1 MRHQQE
7 SKNNDKCVINKKN
20 RTACKACRL
29 RKCLLVGM
37 SKSGSRYGRR
47 SNWFKIHCL
56 LQEQQQQGAAA
67 LASAAGL
74 LRPHPYLQLFRNPAT
89 TRDTRSSE
97 SDSGASSADPEDD
110 LRTSSAL
117 GFLKSTASEYDY
129 LTGCTSK
136 NKAASSASDSECFTR
151 RKMASVLNNIPPPS
165 PSSLP
170 PMSPSGIVPTGWLP
184 PFQNMSDPSTWR
196 DLWLRGPLAIAAQ
209 APDQDQPIDLSV
221 KQRQSSQCEA
231 KSNLGSSSSNNN
243 NEISSKEQLSE
254 PVKSVPLDLTLDRQA
269 DIVTN

>member
-1 MRHQQE
+1 
-7 SKNNDKCVINKKN
+7 
-20 RTACKACRL
+20 
-29 RKCLLVGM
+29 M

-67 LASAAGL
+67 LAASAANL
-74 LRPHPYLQLFRNPAT
+74 LRPHPYLQLFRNPPVTA
-89 TRDTRSSE
+89 RDTRSSE

-110 LRTSSAL
+110 LRTNSAL
-117 GFLKSTASEYDY
+117 GFLKTASSEFDY
-129 LTGCTSK
+129 KIGCCSK
-136 NKAASSASDSECFTR
+136 SNAASSASDSECFTR
-151 RKMASVLNNIPPPS
+151 RKMASTLNNIPPPS

-170 PMSPSGIVPTGWLP
+170 PMSPGGIVPTTWLP
-184 PFQNMSDPSTWR
+184 PFQNVNDPSAWR
-196 DLWLRGPLAIAAQ
+196 DLWWRGPLAIAAQ

-231 KSNLGSSSSNNN
+231 KSNLGSSNTNNN
-243 NEISSKEQLSE
+243 NKELVSKDQSE

-269 DIVTN
+269 DFVAN